1 MTASNAYAASNGQ
14 SNWVFASNT
23 SVWGSNN
30 ASNLLSAY
38 AASNAQSNWVF
49 ASNTSVAASNA
60 AFWGSNNGSNLLS
73 LVTAS
78 NAYAASN
85 GQSNWVFASNTSV
98 WGSNNASNLLSAY
111 AASNAQSNWV
121 FASNTSVT
129 ASNTAFWSSNRLITG
144 PVGYWSLLGNAI
156 TTSSNVSVFGDF
168 YSGRY
173 ECAFSVTVNVDSG
186 EGYGFGHGLNFLNS
200 TNAIGLQAS
209 TLYVR
214 ANDDI
219 RYYYRGAHSDTTGD
233 PGVGG
238 TGLFTVKGA
247 TGNVAIGSFSN
258 PQDRLHILGDMR
270 VYNGLNTADSGGII
284 KFGTSNNPT
293 FGEMASIKGVYF
305 SSNTTNF
312 AGGLAFF
319 TRSNNATSNTTT
331 QERMRITHYG
341 SVGIGTTTPAYN
353 LEVTGDINATSNIR
367 QGGALV
373 NTLFAASNAQS
384 NWVFASNTANWASNN
399 SGGGGGCNFNFNGSN
414 TFTGTNSF
422 TSNVVIGGGTF
433 NPADELT
440 VNGSLV
446 VNGFSYLFG
455 GFSAPSVGVGGSIT
469 LRTAGYGIG
478 FNLGNEN
485 DKLGLQMSNLYIRV
499 ATDFSYYY
507 QGTHSDTRG
516 NPGAGGST
524 LFTIKGPT
532 GNIAIGGFSNPQDR
546 LHILGD
552 MRVYNGLNTA
562 DSGGIIKFGTSNN
575 PTFGEMASIK
585 GVYFSSNTTNFAG
598 GLAFFTRSNN
608 ATSNTTTQERMRIT
622 HTGQVLIG
630 MTSTACNYIFMV
642 SSDSAAKPG
651 TNTWTIASDE
661 RIKENIVSANVG
673 ICYSNV
679 KNIPLKYY
687 KWRDDIYTEE
697 QVRDRHKLGWIA
709 QDVELVFPKAVDIA
723 PMFGYPDCRSLN
735 NDQIIASMYGA
746 VQHIQNTLEA
756 QADRERQQ
764 RRLVTVDL
772 DVTSEKQVVNAAVT
786 GPRCDVVHRGRAT
799 LANGQAQ
806 IDLDGECGYS
816 PGTFEALFH
825 NVQFFLQNV
834 TGFSRLRGEV
844 TESILTIL
852 CENAS
857 GIDQISWMVM
867 AERKDSYV
875 LGGADGRTNASGY
888 LYFDK

>member
-1 MTASNAYAASNGQ
+1 MSIGGAIIDPNDKFTVYGNMAVKAGGTAYFVDCVANQHFVALGI
-14 SNWVFASNT
+14 T
-23 SVWGSNN
+23 
-30 ASNLLSAY
+30 
-38 AASNAQSNWVF
+38 AQ
-49 ASNTSVAASNA
+49 T
-60 AFWGSNNGSNLLS
+60 
-73 LVTAS
+73 
-78 NAYAASN
+78 
-85 GQSNWVFASNTSV
+85 Q
-98 WGSNNASNLLSAY
+98 
-111 AASNAQSNWV
+111 
-121 FASNTSVT
+121 
-129 ASNTAFWSSNRLITG
+129 
-144 PVGYWSLLGNAI
+144 
-156 TTSSNVSVFGDF
+156 
-168 YSGRY
+168 
-173 ECAFSVTVNVDSG
+173 
-186 EGYGFGHGLNFLNS
+186 GFGSVLNMGYSLNDIGYQ
-200 TNAIGLQAS
+200 TN

-219 RYYYRGAHSDTTGD
+219 RYYYRGAHSDTQGD
-233 PGVGG
+233 PGVNG

-258 PQDRLHILGDMR
+258 PQDRLHILGDLR

-293 FGEMASIKGVYF
+293 FGEMSAVEGVYF
-305 SSNTTNF
+305 SSNATDF

-341 SVGIGTTTPAYN
+341 SVGIGTTTP
-353 LEVTGDINATSNIR
+353 
-367 QGGALV
+367 
-373 NTLFAASNAQS
+373 
-384 NWVFASNTANWASNN
+384 
-399 SGGGGGCNFNFNGSN
+399 
-414 TFTGTNSF
+414 
-422 TSNVVIGGGTF
+422 
-433 NPADELT
+433 
-440 VNGSLV
+440 
-446 VNGFSYLFG
+446 
-455 GFSAPSVGVGGSIT
+455 
-469 LRTAGYGIG
+469 
-478 FNLGNEN
+478 
-485 DKLGLQMSNLYIRV
+485 
-499 ATDFSYYY
+499 
-507 QGTHSDTRG
+507 
-516 NPGAGGST
+516 
-524 LFTIKGPT
+524 
-532 GNIAIGGFSNPQDR
+532 QDR
-546 LHILGD
+546 LHVLGD

-562 DSGGIIKFGTSNN
+562 NSGGAIRFGTSNN
-575 PTFGEMASIK
+575 PTFSEMASIQ
-585 GVYFSSNTTNFAG
+585 GVYFSSNATKFAG
-598 GLAFFTRSNN
+598 GLAFSTRSNN
-608 ATSNTTTQERMRIT
+608 AAVDSPLTERMRIS

-697 QVRDRHKLGWIA
+697 QVRDRRKLGWIA
-709 QDVELVFPKAVDIA
+709 QDVEIVFPKAVDIA

-772 DVTSEKQVVNAAVT
+772 DATAEKKVVNAAVT

-806 IDLDGECGYS
+806 IDLDGECGFS
-816 PGTFEALFH
+816 PGTFAALFH

-857 GIDQISWMVM
+857 GIDQISWMVI

-875 LGGADGRTNASGY
+875 LGGADGRTNAAGY
-888 LYFDK
+888 LIPELISQ